1 VKQDGVVLEKP
12 GGKESLALV
21 PAEHEEGVRE
31 AVAQCAGEC
40 IFIEE

>member
-1 VKQDGVVLEKP
+1 VVLDKP
-12 GGKESLALV
+12 GGKASMALV
-21 PAEHEEGVRE
+21 PTEHEDAVRE

>member
-1 VKQDGVVLEKP
+1 
-12 GGKESLALV
+12 V
-21 PAEHEEGVRE
+21 PTEHEDAVRE

>member
-1 VKQDGVVLEKP
+1 VVLDQP
-12 GGKESLALV
+12 GGKGSMALV
-21 PAEHEEGVRE
+21 LTEHEEGVRD

>member
-1 VKQDGVVLEKP
+1 VKQDGVVLDKP
-12 GGKESLALV
+12 GGKMSIARV
-21 PAEHEEGVRE
+21 PGEHEEGVRE